1 MVRGEEGVVL
11 MGGRDGVDERKSTHP
26 QILNTP
32 KELSKSTMTS
42 NHRVSHERDV
52 YVMRGCVMAG
62 YVRGACV

>member
-26 QILNTP
+26 QILNIP
-32 KELSKSTMTS
+32 KELSKSKSTMKSITGL
-42 NHRVSHERDV
+42 
-52 YVMRGCVMAG
+52 VMRGCVMAG